1 MAGSVAVFMAA
12 GTQWNWTGAGF
23 SAFQTGLK
31 YEVLPII
38 AAGLKVELT
47 PSVFGDI
54 RVMEL
59 VALRVWSARRG

>member
-1 MAGSVAVFMAA
+1 MAGSAAVFMAM

-23 SAFQTGLK
+23 SAFQTGLQ
-31 YEVLPII
+31 YGVLPVV

-59 VALRVWSARRG
+59 EALKVWSARRG